1 MKGTQAH
8 WLLGV
13 AAVSGLVLLAML
25 SFAVTQFGFIS
36 RKVDEETQSMYE
48 ENQRILDSDACV
60 NQMGAPMGREMN
72 RVCTN
77 AYNLRPSLLLRVT
90 DPHAMLAVKMEAWAC
105 SMRHALCILA
115 PLCDSQDTACDNLDS
130 FIATRVKHSSAAGS
144 LEDHQRGLVAR
155 VAHRDDLG
163 KRGIHMD
170 EDMYLRQRESESW
183 ARQLAWPV
191 TIVGAVVLLCAV
203 SSVFSCKAWRRRRP
217 RRKGRDKNEEG
228 EEEEPGTLATPTG
241 CGEMVCFHLP
251 AGARPRGG
259 KQITGE
265 GKVME
270 I

>member
-1 MKGTQAH
+1 
-8 WLLGV
+8 
-13 AAVSGLVLLAML
+13 
-25 SFAVTQFGFIS
+25 
-36 RKVDEETQSMYE
+36 
-48 ENQRILDSDACV
+48 
-60 NQMGAPMGREMN
+60 
-72 RVCTN
+72 
-77 AYNLRPSLLLRVT
+77 
-90 DPHAMLAVKMEAWAC
+90 MLAVKMEAWAC

-170 EDMYLRQRESESW
+170 ADMYLRQRESESW

-217 RRKGRDKNEEG
+217 RKRLQDSQTSAEDNGDADESFSRSLPPNSSAPPAPVEG
-228 EEEEPGTLATPTG
+228 GLSPSRGGTAFSSALLRARRATSSEQPRPEATTATP
-241 CGEMVCFHLP
+241 EPLV
-251 AGARPRGG
+251 R
-259 KQITGE
+259 
-265 GKVME
+265 
-270 I
+270 

>member
-36 RKVDEETQSMYE
+36 RKVDEETQNMYQV
-48 ENQRILDSDACV
+48 NQRVLNSDACID
-60 NQMGAPMGREMN
+60 QMGAPMGSEMS
-72 RVCTN
+72 RTCTN
-77 AYNLRPSLLLRVT
+77 AYNIHPSLRLRVT

-170 EDMYLRQRESESW
+170 ADMYLRQRESESW
-183 ARQLAWPV
+183 ARQLAWPL

-203 SSVFSCKAWRRRRP
+203 SSVFSCKAWRRRP
-217 RRKGRDKNEEG
+217 RRRRARDR
-228 EEEEPGTLATPTG
+228 EEEEEEHDTLATPTG
-241 CGEMVCFHLP
+241 GGEMVCFHMP

-265 GKVME
+265 GKVVE